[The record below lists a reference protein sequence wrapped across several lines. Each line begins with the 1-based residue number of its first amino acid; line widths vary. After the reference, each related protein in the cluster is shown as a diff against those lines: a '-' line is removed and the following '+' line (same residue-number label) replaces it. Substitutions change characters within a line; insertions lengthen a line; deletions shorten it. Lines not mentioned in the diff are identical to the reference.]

1 MIVSHVQPCASSQIV
16 LAHDDSDDD
25 DDDDSDVIFCAS
37 SQTSVVSRMQRLKY
51 IALCLQTPAISA
63 NAFLPDLTNRLCHTH
78 YCLRGHKSG
87 NTSLKLV
94 RTAKSNSGP

>member
-37 SQTSVVSRMQRLKY
+37 SQTSVASRMQRLKY
-51 IALCLQTPAISA
+51 IAS
-63 NAFLPDLTNRLCHTH
+63 
-78 YCLRGHKSG
+78 
-87 NTSLKLV
+87 
-94 RTAKSNSGP
+94 